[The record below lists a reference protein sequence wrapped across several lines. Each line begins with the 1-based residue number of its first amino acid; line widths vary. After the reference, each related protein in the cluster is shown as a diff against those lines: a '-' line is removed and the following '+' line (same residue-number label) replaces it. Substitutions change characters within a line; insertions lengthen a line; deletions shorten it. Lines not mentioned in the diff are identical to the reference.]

1 MIIPRQKFFS
11 DRDSE
16 WWKKK
21 IAEERKRNPN
31 SPHLKK
37 WEAQLQYALE
47 EEGKADPR
55 KAEEAARRR
64 AQGHS
69 SYSGKT
75 AEQKAAEDLNKV
87 YKEFRSKVGKQARQ
101 AFNKNWGKSATNEFK
116 AKMGVA
122 AGVAAAG
129 AGVSAYR
136 ARKNRKEWEKKQK
149 TYSQKKDDKYYRGE
163 ETDYQKKMRKGG
175 SRFIAGTG
183 LVTGAGIGSLLSSA
197 EVSDAK
203 TRVAMENSEER
214 LRKRAAEANVLHPEF
229 SRLVN
234 EDIANTSKAAANY
247 ERRIGKL
254 AKKKLV
260 SGGLKGAAIGG
271 TIGGL
276 AAYGHHNSV
285 KTMHEKVNAN
295 RRHRPKKKD

>member
-1 MIIPRQKFFS
+1 MIILRQKFFS

-21 IAEERKRNPN
+21 IAEERKKNPN

-75 AEQKAAEDLNKV
+75 AEQAAREDLKKT
-87 YKEFRSKVGKQARQ
+87 YEEFRSTIGRRSRKT
-101 AFNKNWGKSATNEFK
+101 FNKNWGKASTNQFK
-116 AKMGVA
+116 ANLGVTVGTLA
-122 AGVAAAG
+122 AAAG
-129 AGVSAYR
+129 LGAIRSRR
-136 ARKNRKEWEKKQK
+136 ARKEWEKKQK
-149 TYSQKKDDKYYRGE
+149 TYAQKKDDKYYQGE

-183 LVTGAGIGSLLSSA
+183 LVTGAGMGSILSKS
-197 EVSDAK
+197 EVLDAK
-203 TRVAMENSEER
+203 SRVANENLAESLER
-214 LRKRAAEANVLHPEF
+214 LNLLKRAPVPEILELTNRD
-229 SRLVN
+229 SER
-234 EDIANTSKAAANY
+234 ASKAAANY

-285 KTMHEKVNAN
+285 KTMNEKVNAN